1 MSIHIANGS
10 KRMRNCE
17 ELDFLNDVAKECGV
31 TGSRIMG
38 GGFGGCTINL
48 VKDELYDQF
57 IADTKAKYTVVIWK
71 EDLDGVVGLMNDWI
85 SYIEGY
91 CTIDRNF
98 CLAVRQEGKSLI
110 GALGAILSESFSV
123 MKPVD
128 ERIIEAAG
136 VSSGCKGVK
145 FGIPAES
152 RVREIVRDYYLG
164 GGADDK

>member
-1 MSIHIANGS
+1 MYDKFGEFSSYLAINEACTNQLKEGD
-10 KRMRNCE
+10 
-17 ELDFLNDVAKECGV
+17 LDAIREIAKENG
-31 TGSRIMG
+31 
-38 GGFGGCTINL
+38 L
-48 VKDELYDQF
+48 DPDDAEDF
-57 IADTKAKYTVVIWK
+57 IAGDITEICNPLSAALGKISVEK